1 MAETVVDRLPT
12 VEDVEREIA
21 RHRREAL
28 LLRTIRDALRRR
40 QLQEKAS
47 EHFRRQND
55 SGVAHV
61 G

>member
-1 MAETVVDRLPT
+1 MAETVVDRLPS

-21 RHRREAL
+21 RHRREAS
-28 LLRTIRDALRRR
+28 LLRAIRDALRRR

-47 EHFRRQND
+47 EHFRRQNE
-55 SGVAHV
+55 SGVAHA